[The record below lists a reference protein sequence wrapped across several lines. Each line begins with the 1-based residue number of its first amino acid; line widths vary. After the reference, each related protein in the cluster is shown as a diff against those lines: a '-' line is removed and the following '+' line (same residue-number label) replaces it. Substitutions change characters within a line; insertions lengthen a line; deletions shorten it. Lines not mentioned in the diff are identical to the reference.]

1 MRVHTYICA
10 GGNLKS
16 IIKAITK
23 CLVFVPAQSFFGVNF
38 SGSAYKLNVTL
49 HSCMQTARTHSY
61 FVELHVYW
69 CERNICIPYEK
80 L

>member
-1 MRVHTYICA
+1 MRVYTYICA

-49 HSCMQTARTHSY
+49 HSCMQTATHT
-61 FVELHVYW
+61 FILRRAACVLV
-69 CERNICIPYEK
+69 
-80 L
+80 